1 MVLDVAGLDI
11 SVDEREVERAGVP
24 LVGEQ
29 RVQVLQRGALAE
41 LHLARD
47 AGALDEGPADVVVL
61 AAHVDG
67 DDLAVVGES

>member
-1 MVLDVAGLDI
+1 M
-11 SVDEREVERAGVP
+11 
-24 LVGEQ
+24 
-29 RVQVLQRGALAE
+29 LQRAVPSE

-47 AGALDEGPADVVVL
+47 AGAFDEGPADVVVL